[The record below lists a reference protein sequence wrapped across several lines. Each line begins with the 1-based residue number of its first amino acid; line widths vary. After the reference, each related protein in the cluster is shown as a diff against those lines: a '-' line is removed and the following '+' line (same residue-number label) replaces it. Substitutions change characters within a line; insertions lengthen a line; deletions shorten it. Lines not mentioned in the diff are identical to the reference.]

1 MINSDEKRTTKY
13 KKDTI
18 QEFVLSEM
26 NKTLFSKESELI
38 KDFDKPKLPVIFI
51 VGAQRSGTTLLMQLL
66 TQYFELSYP
75 NNFIARYWNVPYIGA
90 VLFKSL
96 SQNINQKAVDLNS
109 DLGYTSGLEG
119 PHEFGYFWKKWF
131 PPESWEEKKYEETDY
146 SILEKQLAAWQSID
160 NKPLIFKNLIQ
171 LDYHI
176 EKLHE
181 IFPDS
186 VFIFLKRNLIYN
198 VQSSYLSG
206 VKLFGNNNELFG
218 VRPSNYPDI
227 KDLPIFERIIKQIT
241 AINNDIENQLKKIPE
256 NKVLKINYEELI
268 FDYMFQ
274 LNRISKKIG
283 LESKKMKPKI
293 QLVSGN
299 KINLSV
305 EKFNQIKELL
315 DSIKK

>member
-1 MINSDEKRTTKY
+1 MINPDGKRTEKY
-13 KKDTI
+13 KKNKI
-18 QEFVLSEM
+18 QERVLFEM
-26 NKTLFSKESELI
+26 NETLFQKELELI
-38 KDFDKPKLPVIFI
+38 KYFDKPKHPVIFI

-66 TQYFELSYP
+66 TQHFELSYP

-96 SQNINQKAVDLNS
+96 SQNLNQKVIDLNS

-131 PPESWEEKKYEETDY
+131 PRESREEKKYEETDY
-146 SILEKQLAAWQSID
+146 SILQKQLSAWQSID

-171 LDYHI
+171 VDYHI
-176 EKLHE
+176 EKLYE
-181 IFPDS
+181 IFPNS

-206 VKLFGNNNELFG
+206 VKLFGNENELFG
-218 VRPSNYPDI
+218 VRPSNYQNI
-227 KDLPIFERIIKQIT
+227 KDLPVFERIVKQIT
-241 AINNDIENQLKKIPE
+241 TINADIEDQLKKIPE
-256 NKVLKINYEELI
+256 NKVIRINYEELI
-268 FDYMFQ
+268 SDSILQ

-283 LESKKMKPKI
+283 LESKQIKPKI

-315 DSIKK
+315 DPIKK